1 MHDADYIIIGGGSAG
16 CVLASRLT
24 ESAHISVLLLEAG
37 GNGDHWVINTPA
49 AVVLMV
55 PNKLNNWAFKT
66 TPQTGLNGR
75 QGYQPRGKT
84 LGGSSAINAMIYTR
98 GHQQD
103 YNDWAALGN
112 TGWSYQD
119 VLPYFIKSE
128 RNHHI
133 NNEWHGQEGPLH
145 VSNLQSDNPFQQYFI
160 DAAKQVGYPINPDF
174 NAAEQE
180 GVGIYQTTQVN
191 GERCSAFRAYLKPH
205 LTRPNLK
212 IESKAHV
219 QRIIFEGKKAIGV
232 EYKKGNQVYR
242 VNATREIL
250 LSAGALQS
258 PQILMLSGVGDASD
272 LEKHNIPVVHHL
284 AGVGKN
290 LQDHP
295 DFIFGYKS
303 KHTALLG
310 ISPSATLKLIKD
322 IAQYRKNR
330 HGLLSSNFA
339 EGGAFLKTDPQL
351 ATPNIQ
357 LHFVIALVDNHA
369 RSLHTGYGFSCHVC
383 LLRPKSIGSVTL
395 RNNNPDSPPVI
406 DPNFLNHP
414 DDIEE
419 LVEGYKMTER
429 LMQAP
434 ALSQFISRD
443 MFTPE
448 VRTDDDIRQAL
459 RQRVDTVYHPIGTC
473 KMGIDSMAVVDPE
486 LKVHGLQG
494 IRVID
499 ASIMPNLIAGNTNA
513 PTIMIAEKAADMIK
527 ATW

>member
-1 MHDADYIIIGGGSAG
+1 MYSG
-16 CVLASRLT
+16 LFSR
-24 ESAHISVLLLEAG
+24 
-37 GNGDHWVINTPA
+37 
-49 AVVLMV
+49 
-55 PNKLNNWAFKT
+55 
-66 TPQTGLNGR
+66 
-75 QGYQPRGKT
+75 
-84 LGGSSAINAMIYTR
+84 
-98 GHQQD
+98 
-103 YNDWAALGN
+103 
-112 TGWSYQD
+112 
-119 VLPYFIKSE
+119 
-128 RNHHI
+128 
-133 NNEWHGQEGPLH
+133 
-145 VSNLQSDNPFQQYFI
+145 
-160 DAAKQVGYPINPDF
+160 
-174 NAAEQE
+174 
-180 GVGIYQTTQVN
+180 
-191 GERCSAFRAYLKPH
+191 
-205 LTRPNLK
+205 
-212 IESKAHV
+212 
-219 QRIIFEGKKAIGV
+219 GKKAIGV

-383 LLRPKSIGSVTL
+383 LLRPKSVGSVTL

-473 KMGIDSMAVVDPE
+473 KMGVDSMAVVDPE

-513 PTIMIAEKAADMIK
+513 PTIMIAEKAADIIK